1 MTDTFNFT
9 MAFKLLIGKPLALLQ
24 CTRLSNGQEASSA
37 PRAGVLFPPQ
47 AHQLTASRAVLSFH
61 SESIRN
67 KPCVSTWGSLL
78 SGAWVQ
84 ASLVTSDICHRQ
96 HCPALA
102 LSPRP
107 WHPIRC
113 YHPILILQ
121 LDRRGKHQPQKRVQS

>member
-107 WHPIRC
+107 WHPIRLPFP
-113 YHPILILQ
+113 YLLFLPFFLSVSL
-121 LDRRGKHQPQKRVQS
+121 SS